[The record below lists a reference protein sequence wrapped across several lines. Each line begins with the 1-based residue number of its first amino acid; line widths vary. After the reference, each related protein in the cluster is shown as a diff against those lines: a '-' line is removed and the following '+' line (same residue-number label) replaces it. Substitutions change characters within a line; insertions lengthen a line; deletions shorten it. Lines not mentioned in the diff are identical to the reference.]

1 VSRPKEPEARQWLRQ
16 QADDTCFRAAGRCAG
31 PQNASAYVRK
41 LYAVGAIFVG
51 VVFSGEDP
59 AGLRVYL
66 PVTEERRQ
74 EVFEVANMVLQE
86 GGYGALADEGQDIIT
101 VWF

>member
-1 VSRPKEPEARQWLRQ
+1 
-16 QADDTCFRAAGRCAG
+16 
-31 PQNASAYVRK
+31 
-41 LYAVGAIFVG
+41 

-74 EVFEVANMVLQE
+74 EVFEVANRVLQE